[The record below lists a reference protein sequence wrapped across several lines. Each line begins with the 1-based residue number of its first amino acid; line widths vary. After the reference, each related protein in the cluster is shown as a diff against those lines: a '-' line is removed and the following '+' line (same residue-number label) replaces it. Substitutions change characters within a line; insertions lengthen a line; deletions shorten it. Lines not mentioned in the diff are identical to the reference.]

1 MFFHLYIFCSYYF
14 SILNAIITLKGGDYM
29 AINKMALRQI
39 CNLSVENS
47 LSIMDVNELI
57 TAIKESDDFQASE
70 NLKDILTSVISETL
84 FNVLTNLDRH

>member
-1 MFFHLYIFCSYYF
+1 
-14 SILNAIITLKGGDYM
+14 
-29 AINKMALRQI
+29 
-39 CNLSVENS
+39 
-47 LSIMDVNELI
+47 VNELI

>member
-1 MFFHLYIFCSYYF
+1 MP
-14 SILNAIITLKGGDYM
+14 
-29 AINKMALRQI
+29 INKMALRQI

-47 LSIMDVNELI
+47 LSLIDVNELI
-57 TAIKESDDFQASE
+57 AAIKESDDFQASE